1 MIKYFF
7 DKNDYRT
14 TTQEGITIHRQL
26 VHPNEKYKCNECAN
40 KSHSKTILKGH
51 VQSVHEA
58 TNNNCDKCNYNTTTK
73 ENLNE
78 HIQNAHQNAL
88 QLLLPLA
95 IEAEKK
101 KGIC

>member
-58 TNNNCDKCNYNTTTK
+58 INNNCDKCNYNTTTK

-78 HIQNAHQNAL
+78 HIQNAHQNAEG
-88 QLLLPLA
+88 P
-95 IEAEKK
+95 KTFSNRS
-101 KGIC
+101 

>member
-1 MIKYFF
+1 M
-7 DKNDYRT
+7 
-14 TTQEGITIHRQL
+14 
-26 VHPNEKYKCNECAN
+26 HPNEKYKCNECAN

-78 HIQNAHQNAL
+78 HIQNAHQNAF
-88 QLLLPLA
+88 QLLFQQ
-95 IEAEKK
+95 
-101 KGIC
+101 